1 MISKAQAIAALFGLM
16 LCAPASPLY
25 CHGATYEVLTGG
37 VVGIKASFDTGEPMA
52 AARVLVFA
60 PGETEKYYETT
71 ADRNG
76 TACFSPDRE
85 GMWVIQV
92 LAEGGHGLRVNL
104 PVDSSMSAQQGAG
117 SAKQGTSS
125 ASGTSYL
132 QKIIMA
138 IAVAW
143 GFIATGLFFSRK
155 RDKG

>member
-1 MISKAQAIAALFGLM
+1 MTSKAQAIAALFGFM
-16 LCAPASPLY
+16 LCASTPLLY
-25 CHGATYEVLTGG
+25 CHGAIYEVLAGG
-37 VVGIKASFDTGEPMA
+37 VVGIRASFDTGEPMA

-60 PGETEKYYETT
+60 PDQPEKYYETKT
-71 ADRNG
+71 DRNG
-76 TACFSPDRE
+76 IVCFSPDRK

-104 PVDSSMSAQQGAG
+104 PVDSSMSSQQTAKSVSG
-117 SAKQGTSS
+117 S
-125 ASGTSYL
+125 SYL

-155 RDKG
+155 RGKE